1 MLSLTDTQADAGI
14 APPPRPGAHGGRLSL
29 DSLTR
34 PAGAVV
40 SAARRVTGAVVHEGL
55 ETLAHPAHV
64 TELAGTATQDAA
76 TLAKLLASP
85 ADAHTALRE
94 SLHGTRRVAWSK
106 PFPLDR
112 IRTAGRRKSGTIN
125 DVLIAAVTG
134 ALRTELQ
141 RHGDVPDDIHIM
153 VPFNLRSLDEPL
165 PRDLGNDFALI
176 LLALPVG
183 SENRG
188 RAPA

>member
-1 MLSLTDTQADAGI
+1 M
-14 APPPRPGAHGGRLSL
+14 
-29 DSLTR
+29 
-34 PAGAVV
+34 
-40 SAARRVTGAVVHEGL
+40 
-55 ETLAHPAHV
+55 
-64 TELAGTATQDAA
+64 TELAGTAAQDAA

-85 ADAHTALRE
+85 ADALTALRE

-112 IRTAGRRKSGTIN
+112 IRRHAARRESGTIN

-134 ALRTELQ
+134 VLRTELQ
-141 RHGDVPDDIHIM
+141 RHGDVPDEVHIM
-153 VPFNLRSLDEPL
+153 VPLNLRSLDEPL

-183 SENRG
+183 SANRTA
-188 RAPA
+188 APA